1 MGVYDRIEIIKD
13 QESKSPKFRPK
24 YNYQIPLGFMPG
36 VGNKAIEKLLG
47 AFGTEMTILNKITKD
62 DLESVVGLKLA
73 EIIDN
78 SRNGKVHIHAGGGG
92 VYGKLD
98 AKPQKEELKQIS

>member
-1 MGVYDRIEIIKD
+1 MGVYDRIEMIKD
-13 QESKSPKFRPK
+13 QKSTSPEFRPK
-24 YNYQIPLGFMPG
+24 YNYQIPLQFMPG
-36 VGNKAIEKLLG
+36 IGNKAIDKLLE
-47 AFGTEMTILNKITKD
+47 AFGTEMTILNKVTKD

-78 SRNGKVHIHAGGGG
+78 SRKGKVHIHAGGGG

-98 AKPQKEELKQIS
+98 TKTN